1 MKSNSHSL
9 SSSSQDNKFSMEYKN
24 RKRARKRIQK
34 GQDGSRFENMDSL
47 QNNYLY
53 QGYDSNEEIKS
64 PVKDSHNRFQ
74 FKKNNFGD
82 TGLYNRFTSDKST
95 QKMVKRKSRMEI
107 ISDEEENYRSDSD
120 IRFRHNKVKVKK
132 IDDEEVGLDSFSDF
146 ILNKIFNF

>member
-1 MKSNSHSL
+1 
-9 SSSSQDNKFSMEYKN
+9 MEYKN
-24 RKRARKRIQK
+24 RKRVRKRIQK

-82 TGLYNRFTSDKST
+82 TGLYNRFTGDKST

-132 IDDEEVGLDSFSDF
+132 IDDEEVGLDSFSNF
-146 ILNKIFNF
+146 MLNKILNFLDLS